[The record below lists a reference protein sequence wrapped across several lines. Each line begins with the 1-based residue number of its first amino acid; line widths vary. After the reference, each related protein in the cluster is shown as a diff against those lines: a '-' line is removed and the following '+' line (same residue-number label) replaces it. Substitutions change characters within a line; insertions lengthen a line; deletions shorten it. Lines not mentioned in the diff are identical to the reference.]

1 MANDNIEKPDAE
13 GATKSESNK
22 PEFLKILPTLTN
34 DEVDPREDDY
44 WRRDAEMLRD
54 RPPHHG

>member
-1 MANDNIEKPDAE
+1 MSADPADTSATKDPAEKPE
-13 GATKSESNK
+13 LT
-22 PEFLKILPTLTN
+22 KILPTLTN
-34 DEVDPREDDY
+34 DEVDPREDDD